1 VIGERIR
8 TFRTRLTAAAPL
20 TGTFLKT
27 PSPVICEVLAQAA
40 VDVVC
45 VDAEHAPFGRQE
57 LDACLAI
64 LRAADQPSLVRIAA
78 CTPADIR
85 GALDCG
91 ATGILVPHVTSADQ
105 ARAIVAAARFGEGGR
120 GYSGSTRAADFGAK
134 PMRDHIHDSHAQT
147 VLIAQIEDPAALD
160 AVGAIAAVEGIDCV
174 FIGRADLAVAM
185 GKELSAAEVDA
196 AAARICSA
204 GSAAGTAIGI
214 FVANVSDAT
223 EISHWRAA
231 GASLFLIGSDQGFV
245 LAQAKR
251 LAGIFHDR
259 GREVR

>member
-1 VIGERIR
+1 MGERIR
-8 TFRTRLTAAAPL
+8 TFRSRLRAVAPL
-20 TGTFLKT
+20 SGTFLKT
-27 PSPVICEVLAQAA
+27 PSPVLCEILAQAA
-40 VDVVC
+40 IDVVC

-134 PMRDHIHDSHAQT
+134 PMRDHIHDSHSQT
-147 VLIAQIEDPAALD
+147 AVIAQIEDPAALD
-160 AVGAIAAVEGIDCV
+160 AVGAIAAVDGIDGV

-196 AAARICSA
+196 AAAGICSSA
-204 GSAAGTAIGI
+204 NAAGIAVGI
-214 FVANVSDAT
+214 FVVNASDAA
-223 EISHWRAA
+223 EIARWRAA
-231 GASLFLIGSDQGFV
+231 GASLFLVGSDQSFV
-245 LAQAKR
+245 LAGAKR
-251 LAGIFHDR
+251 LAGIFHDH
-259 GREVR
+259 GRQVS